1 MKKIFVLG
9 LSTVLALSAV
19 TSCNDDDTPEP
30 VRLPEKEVTPENGET
45 TGAYISDLEL
55 TTYSPL
61 KSYIDRAAYPN
72 FKLTAAIEAAD
83 FNGNTNGT
91 KDICVE
97 NFDEIVAGNAMKYA
111 SCVNAKGEMKFDDV
125 KSFVSAA
132 KDGGLSVFGHT
143 LAWHSQQQPTYL
155 NGLLVE
161 EINDESSAKIM
172 KVSTPKAGDKNYSW
186 QIYYK
191 LQNSLTKDETYV
203 LTLKAKTDN
212 PFKMGFWPYEKID
225 GGVTQYLADPEIGKE
240 WKEYEWEFKA
250 SGNHTDLQFA
260 IGFLNGDLF
269 FDDVKLVLK
278 GSNENLVGNGD
289 FNTLDVTGWWKN
301 GWHADLA
308 FNAEYE
314 RKIVVDKSED
324 EQKTTLTSVMDSWIK
339 GMMEATDGYVKA
351 WDVVNEPIAG
361 EGDDGEGNYPLQH
374 AKNGNDDA
382 TSVKNGVFYWQD
394 VLGDIDYVRTAVK
407 SAREHFKGKAED
419 LKLFVNDYNLESDW
433 DDNKKLKSLI
443 NWVKKWEADNVTRID
458 GLGTQMHI
466 SCYEDDATNDR
477 KKAHIK
483 AMFELMAAT
492 GKLVRISELDMG
504 YVDKDD
510 KKVATKNVT
519 AAQHAKMAELY
530 KFIVKTYLETIPAAQ
545 QYGICQWCLTDAP
558 GELGTGWRGG
568 EPVGLWTEKFEKR
581 KATYAGFAEGL
592 SGK

>member
-30 VRLPEKEVTPENGET
+30 VRLPEKEVAPENGGNS
-45 TGAYISDLEL
+45 GAYISDLEL

-61 KSYIDRAAYPN
+61 KSYLDRAAYPN

-91 KDICVE
+91 KDICLE

-155 NGLLVE
+155 NGLLYEEPNIEKVGLVSKYPGSWYQYFVADQFSSNYNAYKVVVE
-161 EINDESSAKIM
+161 IKCAKPGSIDATMGWGWGDGESATQKLNFEGTGDWETITIHYSEIPNKSLNVVFKPGTYEETFYVRSVKVYAKIDENSYTDILNSGYDFT
-172 KVSTPKAGDKNYSW
+172 KVNAFPYYVMGYTPEYNPVPQS
-186 QIYYK
+186 IE
-191 LQNSLTKDETYV
+191 LIPLPDE
-203 LTLKAKTDN
+203 
-212 PFKMGFWPYEKID
+212 
-225 GGVTQYLADPEIGKE
+225 
-240 WKEYEWEFKA
+240 
-250 SGNHTDLQFA
+250 
-260 IGFLNGDLF
+260 
-269 FDDVKLVLK
+269 
-278 GSNENLVGNGD
+278 
-289 FNTLDVTGWWKN
+289 
-301 GWHADLA
+301 
-308 FNAEYE
+308 
-314 RKIVVDKSED
+314 
-324 EQKTTLTSVMDSWIK
+324 EQKANLTEAMDSWIK

-361 EGDDGEGNYPLQH
+361 EGNDGEGNYPLQH
-374 AKNGNDDA
+374 SENGNDDA

-581 KATYAGFAEGL
+581 KATYAGFADGL